1 MYIPISECKIVFKTI
16 HGHVYETLDL
26 QSFKYMYTDVSM
38 YMEFNPYNLA
48 TFKWSDLCVF
58 LTIY

>member
-16 HGHVYETLDL
+16 HEHVPVYETLDL

-38 YMEFNPYNLA
+38 YMEFNPYNMAAL
-48 TFKWSDLCVF
+48 
-58 LTIY
+58 

>member
-16 HGHVYETLDL
+16 HEHVYETLDL

-38 YMEFNPYNLA
+38 YMEFNLIIWPLL
-48 TFKWSDLCVF
+48 SDLTYVF
-58 LTIY
+58 F